1 MERALKT
8 RRRLKIPRQ
17 REKGNR
23 VAPEIYCTLGINTRV
38 AATRRINT
46 RAYKSFKSAKPV
58 CSSFG
63 RGYYHRRSLCARQTH
78 KPIAIESLFDCAVG
92 LFDVRLKRSNVF
104 SRRDAV
110 SPPAAFSRPFIC
122 SRRARVRAYI
132 AHPRA
137 ERKVACDARVR
148 ATPTTTRLPTSQL
161 HTNRK
166 WLANTSAIAFISFR
180 LTCVFQACSFP
191 RHRDQFSRACLVNNG
206 QLGRNNGSV
215 LGMVFC
221 GEMHGNVRM
230 MSKLWAH
237 KLNFIEKVIFL
248 FVWVFAH
255 RIWKRRR
262 K

>member
-23 VAPEIYCTLGINTRV
+23 VAPEIYCTPGINTRV

-110 SPPAAFSRPFIC
+110 STGRVFTAVYLLASGTCARL
-122 SRRARVRAYI
+122 RRTPTRGAESRVR
-132 AHPRA
+132 R
-137 ERKVACDARVR
+137 
-148 ATPTTTRLPTSQL
+148 
-161 HTNRK
+161 
-166 WLANTSAIAFISFR
+166 
-180 LTCVFQACSFP
+180 TCP
-191 RHRDQFSRACLVNNG
+191 RHADNHSFTNQPVAHESQVTRQHFGHRVYFVSPDVCIPSVFVSTTSGPVLSRLSC
-206 QLGRNNGSV
+206 
-215 LGMVFC
+215 
-221 GEMHGNVRM
+221 E
-230 MSKLWAH
+230 
-237 KLNFIEKVIFL
+237 
-248 FVWVFAH
+248 
-255 RIWKRRR
+255 
-262 K
+262 